1 MDILNLNKLMEE
13 TRRIESIAESVEDT
27 NDYNIVTKK
36 VNNPIMEGIDD
47 LDGIMSRGSEMNN
60 EIDFSELESAVS
72 GLTECADTPAPAPLK
87 TALSEK
93 MKEPMK
99 AKAEPEAKMEASASN
114 PSQGV
119 TSADAFVNA
128 DPIKQTDF
136 VKAKTAA
143 SECKKLED
151 ANTASELPVTD
162 HKSETAVDT
171 QANKVMKEMVKGA
184 DQNKKWEEV
193 AKKQNKLATQSV
205 KFESFMKQLETED
218 NKALIESATK
228 AFNILIKKYL

>member
-47 LDGIMSRGSEMNN
+47 LDGIISRGSSMNN
-60 EIDFSELESAVS
+60 EIDFSELENAIS
-72 GLTECADTPAPAPLK
+72 GLTECANAPASVK
-87 TALSEK
+87 TTIVEK

-99 AKAEPEAKMEASASN
+99 AKVGEVKAKVESSAAN
-114 PSQGV
+114 PSQGI
-119 TSADAFVNA
+119 TNAKAFLNA

-136 VKAKTAA
+136 VKANTAA
-143 SECKKLED
+143 TECKKLED
-151 ANTASELPVTD
+151 SNTASELPVTG
-162 HKSETAVDT
+162 HKTETAVDT
-171 QANKVMKEMVKGA
+171 QAEKVMKEKMKGA
-184 DQNKKWEEV
+184 DQNKKWEEI
-193 AKKQNKLATQSV
+193 AKKQNKLATNSV
-205 KFESFMKQLETED
+205 KFESFMKDLESDD
-218 NKALIESATK
+218 NRAFVESATQ